1 MGSIWT
7 VARHTISESIRN
19 KVALSF
25 IFMLGVL
32 LVGLPF
38 ASKGDNT
45 VSGAVQAFLS
55 YSVTAVSA
63 LLSLLSIFLAKSIS
77 DDLSGKQILT
87 LMTKPIARWKYVVG
101 RWFGIVCIDTA
112 LLSVAGLMIYGF
124 TMYLASRPAQ
134 DEIDAERLKGQILC
148 ARHASNFKI
157 PDFAAEAE
165 AKYQENVELG
175 KYSGLAEHDEE
186 RAKNEIQAQ
195 MIGRWRAVWPRES
208 RLFEFEDVRC
218 DRSPES
224 MIHLRYVHHV
234 AGFPPDEIVKY
245 TWIFGDPEKGTA
257 LYPAPRRDYIDRIHT
272 VSVPADCVAPDNTL
286 QVVFENLNPYVQFG
300 EVQYDNTVVF
310 QKDDAVQVYFQVGT
324 FGGNLT
330 RTLSLVLCKLAFL
343 AAIGVAFATV
353 FSFPVACLG
362 AFSVLL
368 LATTKEFLLDSVSW
382 IPEKGSLG
390 LAQFLLNNIV
400 RGIYFIIPNFDK
412 FNSLDLLVD
421 GRNVTLMWVLLTIGS
436 LVLIKTTILLI
447 AGCLMFM
454 RREVDEVSL

>member
-19 KVALSF
+19 KVAISF
-25 IFMLGVL
+25 ILLMGVL
-32 LVGLPF
+32 LIGLPF

-55 YSVTAVSA
+55 YSVTAVGA
-63 LLSLLSIFLAKSIS
+63 LLSFLSIFLAKSIS

-101 RWFGIVCIDTA
+101 RWFGIVCINTV
-112 LLSVAGLMIYGF
+112 LLSIAGLMIYGF
-124 TMYLASRPAQ
+124 TMYLASKPAQ
-134 DEIDAERLKGQILC
+134 DEIDAERLKKQILC
-148 ARHASNFKI
+148 ARHASNYEI
-157 PDFAAEAE
+157 PSFAAEAE

-175 KYSGLAEHDEE
+175 KYSGLANHDETQE
-186 RAKNEIQAQ
+186 KKELQAQ
-195 MIGRWRAVWPRES
+195 LRERWRVIWPRES
-208 RLFEFEDVRC
+208 RIFNFEDVRC
-218 DRSPES
+218 DRSADS
-224 MIHLRYVHHV
+224 MIHLRYVHQV
-234 AGFPPDEIVKY
+234 SNYPPDEIVKY
-245 TWIFGDPEKGTA
+245 TWKFGSPEKGTK
-257 LYPAPRRDYIDRIHT
+257 LYAAPRRDYIDRIHT
-272 VSVPADCVAPDNTL
+272 VSIPADCVAPDNTL
-286 QVVFENLNPYVQFG
+286 QVIFENLNPYTKYGEKQFD
-300 EVQYDNTVVF
+300 YTVIF

-324 FGGNLT
+324 FGGNLI

-343 AAIGVAFATV
+343 AAIGVAFSTV

-368 LATTKEFLLDSVSW
+368 LATTREFLLDSISW
-382 IPEKGSLG
+382 IPGEGSLG
-390 LAQFLLNNIV
+390 IIQFLLANIV
-400 RGIYFIIPNFDK
+400 RGLYFVVPNFDR
-412 FNSLDLLVD
+412 FNALDLLVD

-436 LVLIKTTILLI
+436 LVLIKTTILLL